1 MTSLRNVLIAVAFA
15 MAATGRASAELV
27 LESVHWQVG
36 RVERGRVASWAD
48 VQVLEDA
55 PPKLESRLR
64 ARLVLK
70 NRGPQTSEGILLRY
84 SLTARLTQVGGA
96 AAAGVWAIPFLVEE
110 RRVAK
115 VGPNKILEVPLE
127 TSPGLELYLR
137 RLSRSGWWPDR
148 LRLQVMLEPHPGVQT
163 IQTLEDVLEVKR

>member
-1 MTSLRNVLIAVAFA
+1 MISLRNVLIAVVFA
-15 MAATGRASAELV
+15 MAAAGRASAELV

-36 RVERGRVASWAD
+36 RVEHGRVASWAD
-48 VQVLEDA
+48 VKVLDDG
-55 PPKLESRLR
+55 PPKMESRLR

-84 SLTARLTQVGGA
+84 SLTCRLAKADGA
-96 AAAGVWAIPFLVEE
+96 VTEGVWAIPFLVEE
-110 RRVAK
+110 RRVPK
-115 VGPNKILEVPLE
+115 VGANKVLEVPLE

>member
-1 MTSLRNVLIAVAFA
+1 MTHRRAILLAAAF
-15 MAATGRASAELV
+15 MAAAVRASAELV

-36 RVERGRVASWAD
+36 RARAGRVASWAD
-48 VQVLEDA
+48 VKILEDG

-84 SLTARLTQVGGA
+84 SLTSRLTPAGEA
-96 AAAGVWAIPFLVEE
+96 AAEGVWAIPFLIEE
-110 RRVAK
+110 RRVPK
-115 VGPNKILEVPLE
+115 VGPNKVVEVPLE

-148 LRLQVMLEPHPGVQT
+148 LRLQVMLEPRPGERT
-163 IQTLEDVLEVKR
+163 IQILEDALEVKR

>member
-1 MTSLRNVLIAVAFA
+1 AHG
-15 MAATGRASAELV
+15 GR
-27 LESVHWQVG
+27 G
-36 RVERGRVASWAD
+36 ASWAD
-48 VQVLEDA
+48 VKVLEDG

-70 NRGPQTSEGILLRY
+70 NRGPRTSEAILLRY
-84 SLTARLTQVGGA
+84 SLTARLAQAGGGVSD
-96 AAAGVWAIPFLVEE
+96 GVWAIPFLIEE

-115 VGPNKILEVPLE
+115 VGPNKVLEVPLAM
-127 TSPGLELYLR
+127 SPGLELHLR

-148 LRLQVMLEPHPGVQT
+148 LRLQVMLEPHPGVRT